1 MGVGRGGGGLP
12 HGRGRGQVKF
22 NPQQNKGGG
31 GDGQSFGH
39 TEGVHKK
46 LPPFKTRGGSAENV
60 LTMSRGG
67 GANVA
72 DSRRIGT
79 LYVMYMLGS
88 SLSSTLSEKIL
99 IKCSEP

>member
-1 MGVGRGGGGLP
+1 MGVGRGGGLP

-22 NPQQNKGGG
+22 NPQQNKGG

-67 GANVA
+67 GGGKCCGLATYWYTVCHVYV
-72 DSRRIGT
+72 GLVTEQYT
-79 LYVMYMLGS
+79 L
-88 SLSSTLSEKIL
+88 
-99 IKCSEP
+99 